1 MDENSPLTVFICNTS
16 LHIMNAMDAC
26 IHFGIEPAKAWLVI
40 KTVPTASP
48 ESIKPVIA
56 LVPWG
61 KTIWV
66 GDMPTE
72 GKGVLSFWRYQVSQY
87 RYHRKW
93 QQELAGAQKLSR
105 VFISLNRMG
114 ANRIIANWLAPR
126 EVVWL
131 DDGTLSYA
139 LALDS
144 VLPPVK
150 ARPPSKTGNA
160 PVTLGG
166 VKQAEGKL
174 ADKSEVSAKKRT
186 QKVGRNGAG
195 KVKAAAR
202 STASMKKVGAKA
214 VRSKSRKG
222 PN

>member
-1 MDENSPLTVFICNTS
+1 MDENPPLTVFICNTS

-40 KTVPTASP
+40 KTVQTASQ
-48 ESIKPVIA
+48 ESILPVIA
-56 LVPWG
+56 LAGWG
-61 KTIWV
+61 KVIWV
-66 GDMPTE
+66 GDVPVE
-72 GKGVLSFWRYQVSQY
+72 GKGIFSFWRFQLELF
-87 RYHRKW
+87 RFHRKW
-93 QQELAGAQKLSR
+93 QRELAGAKNVRR
-105 VFISLNRMG
+105 VFACLNRMG
-114 ANRIIANWLAPR
+114 PNRIIVNWLAPR
-126 EVVWL
+126 ELIWL

-150 ARPPSKTGNA
+150 ARSPSKTDNA
-160 PVTLGG
+160 PVILGG